1 MALTLGIDTGGTY
14 TDAAL
19 FDTERGVLAS
29 AKALTTRRDLT
40 VGVAE
45 AVDRAVGGRAGDI
58 ALVSISTTLATN
70 AIVEGQGSPAC
81 LVLVGHPETDRDRP
95 DLARALAGDPLIA
108 VEGGHDAMGD
118 ERAPLDLEGVRREA
132 AKARGRVSAFAV
144 SSLFAVRNPAHEIA
158 ARDMLRETTGLP
170 VSCGHGL
177 SSELDA
183 PRRALTA
190 LLNARLIPLIQ
201 GLIEAVRG
209 LMAKRGVAA
218 PVMVVKGDG
227 SLIDAA
233 TALESPVET
242 ILSGPAASVVGAR
255 HLSARD
261 DAFVSDIGGTTTD
274 VALVRD
280 GRPLLDARGAG
291 VGGYRTM
298 VRAVA
303 VHTSGL
309 GGDSEVRLDD
319 RGRLRVGPRR
329 AVPLALLATRFPDAA
344 TTLKAQM
351 ARGWPAEH
359 DGVFVLRQRE
369 PDTDLSE
376 LTRPQRRLWERLADG
391 PVAMEDLYRD
401 RSPRLPLGRLLDRG
415 LAVLSRFT
423 PSDAAH
429 VLGLHRAWSGEAA
442 ALGARLWTRWW
453 AVTGH
458 AAPEEPADF
467 ARLTIDATHAATTR
481 ALLEA
486 AASERHGVALPSG
499 RAAEALLGPSLAGR
513 ESALF
518 DVGLRFKLPV
528 VAVGAPAA
536 TYYPEVGRRLD
547 TEVVVPPHAGV
558 CNAVGAVAGG
568 VAQRVDALVT
578 SPREGLYRCHL
589 PEGVADF
596 EDLDRAAR
604 HAGAEVGRRARRAAE
619 RIGAEDVAVRLDRRD
634 EVAAG
639 KDGGG
644 IFIESRISALATGRP
659 ALADVRSRLD
669 IGTVRPHIVK

>member
-14 TDAAL
+14 TDAVL
-19 FDTERGVLAS
+19 FDTGRGVLAT

-45 AVDRAVGGRAGDI
+45 AVDRAIGGHAAGI

-70 AIVEGQGSPAC
+70 AIVEGQGSPAG
-81 LVLVGHPETDRDRP
+81 LILVGHAEADRDRP
-95 DLARALAGDPLIA
+95 DLTRALAGDPVIA
-108 VEGGHDAMGD
+108 VRGGHDAMG
-118 ERAPLDLEGVRREA
+118 EQRAPLDLEGARSEA
-132 AKARGRVSAFAV
+132 RKARGRVSAFAV
-144 SSLFAVRNPAHEIA
+144 SSLFAVRNPEHEIA
-158 ARDMLRETTGLP
+158 VRDMLRETTGLP
-170 VSCGHGL
+170 VSCAHGL

-190 LLNARLIPLIQ
+190 LLNARLIPLVQ
-201 GLIEAVRG
+201 GLIEAVRD

-218 PVMVVKGDG
+218 PIMVVKGDG

-274 VALVRD
+274 IALVRD
-280 GRPLLDARGAG
+280 GRPLLDPRGAG

-309 GGDSEVRLDD
+309 GGDSEIRLDG
-319 RGRLRVGPRR
+319 RGRIRVGPRR
-329 AVPLALLATRFPDAA
+329 AVPLALLATRFPA
-344 TTLKAQM
+344 TRKALEAQM
-351 ARGWPAEH
+351 ERGWPAEY
-359 DGVFVLRQRE
+359 DGVFILRHRE

-376 LTRPQRRLWERLADG
+376 LTRPQRRLWERLSDG
-391 PVAMEDLYRD
+391 PVGMDELYRD
-401 RSPRLPLGRLLDRG
+401 RSPKLPLERLLDRG
-415 LAVLSRFT
+415 LAILSRFT

-429 VLGLHRAWSGEAA
+429 VLGLHRAWDAEAA

-453 AVTGH
+453 TVTGH
-458 AAPEEPADF
+458 AAPEDPTEF
-467 ARLTIDATHAATTR
+467 ARLAVDAVNTATTR

-486 AASERHGVALPSG
+486 AAAERHGMALPSG
-499 RAAEALLGPSLAGR
+499 RAAEALLGPALAGR
-513 ESALF
+513 EDGLF
-518 DVGLRFKLPV
+518 DLGLHFKRPV

-547 TEVVVPPHAGV
+547 TEVVVPPHADV

-568 VAQRVDALVT
+568 VAQRVDALIT

-604 HAGAEVGRRARRAAE
+604 HAGMEVGRRARRAAE
-619 RIGAEDVAVRLDRRD
+619 RIGAEDIAVRLDRHD
-634 EVAAG
+634 ETVAG
-639 KDGGG
+639 KDGGKL
-644 IFIESRISALATGRP
+644 FIESRISALATGRP
-659 ALADVRSRLD
+659 ALAGVRFAS
-669 IGTVRPHIVK
+669 